1 MVLHQPARVV
11 EIVLDV
17 EDIAI
22 RKHVGVNAL
31 ADLAGQAEEAGV
43 LLERDVD
50 GREVVASQ
58 GEWTRLLGVEVVVR
72 ALFGGELGVVAAE
85 AAVGV
90 EEGQP
95 DGGEGADAAD
105 YAVGYAFGA
114 AGHDAESLLGWLE
127 DCVGV
132 ERSKHE
138 DLYGGMFC

>member
-1 MVLHQPARVV
+1 M
-11 EIVLDV
+11 
-17 EDIAI
+17 
-22 RKHVGVNAL
+22 
-31 ADLAGQAEEAGV
+31 AGEAG
-43 LLERDVD
+43 
-50 GREVVASQ
+50 
-58 GEWTRLLGVEVVVR
+58 
-72 ALFGGELGVVAAE
+72 
-85 AAVGV
+85 VGV

>member
-58 GEWTRLLGVEVVVR
+58 G
-72 ALFGGELGVVAAE
+72 
-85 AAVGV
+85 
-90 EEGQP
+90 
-95 DGGEGADAAD
+95 
-105 YAVGYAFGA
+105 
-114 AGHDAESLLGWLE
+114 
-127 DCVGV
+127 
-132 ERSKHE
+132 
-138 DLYGGMFC
+138 